1 MVNKIIEI
9 LKKSFSEVKGHRY
22 KNSQIELS
30 DYLTSAYAM
39 LHLKDPSLH
48 HYRINYEERSSN
60 LQRIYGINEL
70 RSDSA
75 MREGLDGILSSEL
88 QSCFK
93 PCLELLDNQGIME
106 EYKVLDKYQCLLFD
120 GTEHYCSCTNPCEHC
135 LTVEHKNKKG
145 EVTTTTYHHKALACV
160 MAHYEHKEVFPVC
173 CEAIVRQDGATKND
187 CELNSAKRIL
197 PIIRDLLETPK
208 YDLLGV
214 FDGLFPNGPFI
225 RALNDINMRFVI
237 AIKEGFVL
245 IQIDTLRKKG
255 ELRTKTWIDDKQNK
269 CVASW
274 YYDF

>member
-93 PCLELLDNQGIME
+93 PCL
-106 EYKVLDKYQCLLFD
+106 
-120 GTEHYCSCTNPCEHC
+120 
-135 LTVEHKNKKG
+135 
-145 EVTTTTYHHKALACV
+145 
-160 MAHYEHKEVFPVC
+160 
-173 CEAIVRQDGATKND
+173 
-187 CELNSAKRIL
+187 
-197 PIIRDLLETPK
+197 
-208 YDLLGV
+208 
-214 FDGLFPNGPFI
+214 
-225 RALNDINMRFVI
+225 
-237 AIKEGFVL
+237 
-245 IQIDTLRKKG
+245 
-255 ELRTKTWIDDKQNK
+255 
-269 CVASW
+269 
-274 YYDF
+274 